1 MQLCEKLLT
10 LYSHAGAHA
19 YFGEAVTTLEHSLQA
34 AHFAQLANAS
44 NALVLAALLHDVGHL
59 IASAPTD
66 FAEWTV
72 DARHEE
78 SGGRWLAAHFAA
90 DVSEP
95 ARLHVS
101 AKRYL
106 CAKEPGYAAR
116 LSAASVRTLRLQGGP
131 MAPAEAE
138 AFESSAYWRDAVR
151 LREWDDRGKIAGLRT
166 PEFAHYRELIEAF
179 GSATAG
185 NSLPSDRHNSTN

>member
-1 MQLCEKLLT
+1 MNVSYLIDIYYILHMKLCERLLT

-78 SGGRWLAAHFAA
+78 SGGRWLAAHFCAGVFRA
-90 DVSEP
+90 RALARIGQALP
-95 ARLHVS
+95 LCQRARLC
-101 AKRYL
+101 R
-106 CAKEPGYAAR
+106 
-116 LSAASVRTLRLQGGP
+116 
-131 MAPAEAE
+131 PAE
-138 AFESSAYWRDAVR
+138 RR
-151 LREWDDRGKIAGLRT
+151 IG
-166 PEFAHYRELIEAF
+166 
-179 GSATAG
+179 
-185 NSLPSDRHNSTN
+185 